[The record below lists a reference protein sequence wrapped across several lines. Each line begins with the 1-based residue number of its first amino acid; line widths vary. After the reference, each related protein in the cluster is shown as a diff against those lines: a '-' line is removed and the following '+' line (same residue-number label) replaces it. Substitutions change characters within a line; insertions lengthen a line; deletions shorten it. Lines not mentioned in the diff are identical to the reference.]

1 MNDNRKRV
9 GPEDESRE
17 SQIEHAPGS
26 SSAGDLE
33 PSDER
38 GRVDPKGDGNPNV
51 TGDVRKG

>member
-1 MNDNRKRV
+1 MSDDRKRV

-17 SQIEHAPGS
+17 SQTEHAPGS
-26 SSAGDLE
+26 AASGDME
-33 PSDER
+33 PENQR